1 MDAVTFQTE
10 AMRQE
15 RLMYY
20 LSYSMLSNN
29 EDCADAVQE
38 TLARA
43 WHKRNTLRDE
53 SKFKPWLMRI
63 LVNTC
68 NDMLRK
74 KQRQRQVPLEE
85 DTASV
90 DPPSSPVPL
99 REAIDML
106 KPEWRAVII
115 LHYLEGYSINDMAEV
130 LGAPTGTIKSR
141 MKHARAHLCV
151 LLQEEWEGQV

>member
-20 LSYSMLSNN
+20 LSYSMLNNN

-43 WHKRNTLRDE
+43 WQKRNTLRDE
-53 SKFKPWLMRI
+53 SKFKSWLMRI

-85 DTASV
+85 DTAAV

-141 MKHARAHLCV
+141 MKHARSRLCV
-151 LLQEEWEGQV
+151 LLQEEWEGQQ